1 MSKKH
6 RVGNVRVSCR
16 GPALVL
22 RNPQGFRC
30 LFWQINRTVIVGSL
44 ETIVRPSHSHRII
57 FERPLDEA
65 RVSAVQFPYGIFGDC
80 TATAPI
86 PAGSPYSTRTAFTG
100 LSPSVHTRNREI
112 PVLNVNAYA
121 EDRGHLRCLKNCT
134 KKCRPI
140 YRTAPGANVN

>member
-1 MSKKH
+1 M
-6 RVGNVRVSCR
+6 RVSCR

-22 RNPQGFRC
+22 RIPQGFRS

-44 ETIVRPSHSHRII
+44 ETIVRPWHSHRII

-65 RVSAVQFPYGIFGDC
+65 GMSAVQFPYGICDDC

-86 PAGSPYSTRTAFTG
+86 PAGSPHGTRTAFTG

-112 PVLNVNAYA
+112 SVLNVNAYA
-121 EDRGHLRCLKNCT
+121 EDRGHLRCLKNRT

-140 YRTAPGANVN
+140 YRPAPGLNVN